1 MKLATVFDNAQLY
14 KLFQFG
20 VIKAGTSEIIRNE
33 VLMPV
38 GVENVLDFGCGIGY
52 HSVEFPNS
60 QYLGIEPLESCVNKA
75 DRLFRSSNASFVL
88 GDHQKLKDIPD
99 SSYDLIIAI
108 GVLHHIDD
116 STFHSFIEEG
126 YRILKP
132 NGRITTFDP
141 VIHPTQTKISKWVV
155 LRDRGNFVRTE
166 KEYRAI
172 IEEKFAGETES
183 QIYTNLL
190 RIPYDHIRFHC
201 IKRVT

>member
-1 MKLATVFDNAQLY
+1 MKLAAVFDNTQLY
-14 KLFQFG
+14 KLFQFS

-52 HSVEFPNS
+52 HSVVFPNS
-60 QYLGIEPLESCVNKA
+60 QFLGIEPLESCVKKA
-75 DRLFRSSNASFVL
+75 QRLFRSSNVSFVL
-88 GDHQKLKDIPD
+88 GDHQKLKEIPD
-99 SSYDLIIAI
+99 SSYHLIIAI
-108 GVLHHIDD
+108 GVLRHIDD
-116 STFHSFIEEG
+116 STFLSFMKEG

-141 VIHPTQTKISKWVV
+141 VIHPTQTRISKWVV
-155 LRDRGNFVRTE
+155 LRDRGSFVRTE
-166 KEYRAI
+166 VGYKTI
-172 IEEKFAGETES
+172 IEEEFADETES